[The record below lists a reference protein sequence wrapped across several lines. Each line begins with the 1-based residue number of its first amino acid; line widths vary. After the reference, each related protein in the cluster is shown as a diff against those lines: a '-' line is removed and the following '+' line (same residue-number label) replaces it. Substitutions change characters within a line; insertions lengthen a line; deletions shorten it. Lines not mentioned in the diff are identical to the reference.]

1 MSTKSNTLSNL
12 MWVEKYR
19 PTKLD
24 QIINQTEIVNGLSNL
39 IKNSSEIPHLLF
51 AGSAGIGKT
60 TTALCIARELLG
72 EDWRRDTLELNASD
86 ERGIKMV
93 RERVKEF
100 ASVMKLATGDKKY
113 DKPFRIIILDEADE
127 MTPEAQTALR
137 RIIEDSSKTTR
148 FIIICNYLSKII
160 EPIQSRCVVF
170 HFRRLVRQDVIG
182 YLKTICEKEGVEFE
196 ERALSQIYDSTLGDL
211 RHSINVLQAA
221 AGMGIVSV
229 ANVIASIG
237 LSGKAK
243 VAEIIRLA
251 LAGKFNDARIK
262 LMELTNVYGMSEADF
277 LKYANQELYD
287 MKLEHLDELAAL
299 MAEYDYRMAIGAHP
313 EIQLSAFLAELGRI
327 GLKGKQKKTAIQT

>member
-1 MSTKSNTLSNL
+1 MSTTNKILSNL

-19 PTKLD
+19 PIKLE
-24 QIINQTEIVNGLSNL
+24 QVINQKEIVNGLKNL
-39 IKNSSEIPHLLF
+39 IKNPYEIPHLLF
-51 AGSAGIGKT
+51 AGSAGVGKT

-72 EDWRRDTLELNASD
+72 EDWQRNTLELNASD

-100 ASVMKLATGDKKY
+100 AAVMKLAIDTKD
-113 DKPFRIIILDEADE
+113 DVSFRIIILDEADE
-127 MTPEAQTALR
+127 MTSEAQTALR

-148 FIIICNYLSKII
+148 FIIICNYLSQII

-170 HFRRLVRQDVIG
+170 RFMRLAKEDVIG
-182 YLKTICEKEGVEFE
+182 YLKMICEKEGVKYE
-196 ERALSQIYDSTLGDL
+196 EKALSQIYGATSGDL
-211 RHSINVLQAA
+211 RHSINILQAS
-221 AGMGIVSV
+221 AGMGSVSV

-243 VAEIIRLA
+243 VGEIIRSA
-251 LAGKFNDARIK
+251 IAGKFNDARIK
-262 LMELTNVYGMSEADF
+262 LLELTNVYGMSEADF

-299 MAEYDYRMAIGAHP
+299 MAEFDYRLAVGAHP
-313 EIQLSAFLAELGRI
+313 EIQLSALLAQLGKL
-327 GLKGKQKKTAIQT
+327 GSKGK